1 MHSKRHFYLLYLF
14 CILACCATLLA
25 NSFVLAQPPEVRARM
40 MQAKMRAQQASQP
53 QPNQKPNQKPDN
65 KKDDKKDSA
74 KKDEKKED
82 KKESGEVTR
91 PDKPPKTP
99 DPSEFEAKPDASGR
113 VQFSFTGQ
121 PWPDVMQWL
130 ASISKLSLDWQKLPG
145 GYLNLTTQ
153 RSYSLPEARNLIN
166 RHLQARG
173 YAMLLSGE
181 VLSVVKLDQVD
192 PSLVPRISEEDLY
205 DLQPYDIVKL
215 TFELPEEMDPKKAVE
230 DVKQALSKSAK
241 VLPLATTKRLL
252 VIDAVA
258 NLRMVSALLNEERL
272 EAEGREIPRR
282 FPLKYARA
290 EKIINTLYV
299 VMGLDPASQPS
310 QMELQIQQQKM
321 QLLMQMQQRGKDVAR
336 MLNKDGPKVYLAFN
350 RHENSILANAPPEQ
364 MKIIARTIEMLDIPA
379 PGSQAA
385 IAGTEAGTQ
394 TSETYQLESIEPD
407 SLINSLEEIGN
418 LDPLTELRGDKKAKI
433 LFARASARDH
443 KKIQGI
449 IDKLDGSKYRVEVFW
464 LRRHPADAV
473 AGTIATL
480 IAGKKEKKKENNRYS
495 YFSWRYDDDDDE
507 EEEVTELRVDAD
519 VENNR
524 LIARGTE
531 EQLAEVRELLVQI
544 GELPGKQMGRKPV
557 RVIDSIDRGS
567 TLSVIEQLQKAWP
580 AIGGGSELIID
591 NNYKPEPQTTAEE
604 PAEDAK
610 EDASEAVKEDR
621 TANNSRD
628 TNKSLWHNAAQ
639 CVTEYG
645 STAGIFRLIAAPAD
659 QASGQSTAEAQSL
672 QAATVQATTGQKPP
686 PVSITVTEDGRLVV
700 SSDDPETLMKLE
712 DLVATLAPSAPTFT
726 EFEIEHVAAWYIFD
740 KLELYFADA
749 LKGEEQGEILDWWG
763 RVRNTGPKDAT
774 TKLSKRRP
782 MQLIYN
788 SVTNSIIAS
797 NASPR
802 QLEEIGRLIEVWDKP
817 PRKDSV
823 ENRRT
828 GIVKIK
834 YSRARTIEKALKEV
848 YRDLLSGR
856 DKEFDSED
864 DKGGSLSTEKLTQ
877 IEYSGGETGG
887 KTQTT
892 KAIRTRFG
900 GTMSIGVDEIANM
913 IVVSADA
920 ELYESVVDMIRTLD
934 EEARPK
940 TTVQVTRVNIPA
952 ERLGRALAE
961 TLGTA
966 WAGGRPEKPDAP
978 QQPNAEQQQPERD
991 RGRRSRRRRDRD

>member
-1 MHSKRHFYLLYLF
+1 MILLRSLATF
-14 CILACCATLLA
+14 CCVALL
-25 NSFVLAQPPEVRARM
+25 SDSIVFAQPPEIRARM
-40 MQAKMRAQQASQP
+40 QQAKMRAMQRGGQPPQSQP
-53 QPNQKPNQKPDN
+53 SSKPSE
-65 KKDDKKDSA
+65 KKDDKK
-74 KKDEKKED
+74 KEED
-82 KKESGEVTR
+82 KKDDKKEEKKADDKVTR

-99 DPSEFEAKPDASGR
+99 DPSEFDTKPDASGR

-121 PWPDVMQWL
+121 AWPDVLQWL
-130 ASISKLSLDWQKLPG
+130 ASISKLSLDWQELPS

-153 RSYSLPEARNLIN
+153 RSYSLAEARNLVN
-166 RHLQARG
+166 RHLQSRG
-173 YAMLLSGE
+173 YTMLLSGE
-181 VLSVVKLDQVD
+181 VLSIVKLDKVD
-192 PSLVPRISEEDLY
+192 PSLVPRVSEEDLY
-205 DLQPYDIVKL
+205 DLQPYDMVKL
-215 TFELPEEMDPKKAVE
+215 TFDLPEEMDVKKAVE
-230 DVKQALSKSAK
+230 DVKQALSKTAK

-385 IAGTEAGTQ
+385 LAVADSGSQ

-433 LFARASARDH
+433 LFARANQRDH
-443 KKIQGI
+443 AKIQGI
-449 IDKLDGSKYRVEVFW
+449 IDKLDGSKYKVEVFW

-473 AGTIATL
+473 AGTIQTL
-480 IAGKKEKKKENNRYS
+480 IAGKKEKKKENNRFS
-495 YFSWRYDDDDDE
+495 YFSWRNNDEDE

-531 EQLAEVRELLVQI
+531 EQLSEVRELLVQI

-591 NNYKPEPQTTAEE
+591 NNFKPQPKPEAEKKEKE
-604 PAEDAK
+604 PAETAT
-610 EDASEAVKEDR
+610 EDR
-621 TANNSRD
+621 TAKAEVEQAWL
-628 TNKSLWHNAAQ
+628 TAAETLSQ
-639 CVTEYG
+639 YG
-645 STAGIFRLIAAPAD
+645 TTAGIFHLVAAPA
-659 QASGQSTAEAQSL
+659 T
-672 QAATVQATTGQKPP
+672 QATETDKPQTSPETTATEPTAQQPP

-726 EFEIEHVAAWYIFD
+726 EFEIEHVASWYIFD
-740 KLELYFADA
+740 KLELYFEDA
-749 LKGEEQGEILDWWG
+749 LKGEESGEILDWFG
-763 RVRNTGPKDAT
+763 RVRSTGPKET
-774 TKLSKRRP
+774 GTRLSKRRP

-788 SVTNSIIAS
+788 SVTNSIIAT

-828 GIVKIK
+828 GLVQIK
-834 YSRARTIEKALKEV
+834 YSRALNIEKALKAV

-864 DKGGSLSTEKLTQ
+864 EKGGGLSTEQLTQ
-877 IEYSGGETGG
+877 IEYNSASGDG

-892 KAIRTRFG
+892 KPFRTRFG

-920 ELYESVVDMIRTLD
+920 EIYDSVVDMIRTLD
-934 EEARPK
+934 EQARPQ

-966 WAGGRPEKPDAP
+966 WAGGRPEKPEAQP
-978 QQPNAEQQQPERD
+978 QQNAEQQQQEQRD
-991 RGRRSRRRRDRD
+991 RGRRDRRRRDRD